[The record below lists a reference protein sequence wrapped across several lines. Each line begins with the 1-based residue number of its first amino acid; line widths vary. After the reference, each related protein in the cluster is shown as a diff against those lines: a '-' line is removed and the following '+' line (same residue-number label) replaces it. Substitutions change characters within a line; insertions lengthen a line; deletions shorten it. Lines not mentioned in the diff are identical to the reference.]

1 MWTVI
6 TGIVLWAPVLVA
18 GSAVDFIFRAAAEH
32 SLSVIMIRIDYCPY
46 NWAKDIFEN
55 QTIPVVVL
63 SDSETFI
70 NIRMFSRPLHVACL
84 PGHELQKDLALLE
97 NFTSSL
103 MDFPSQK
110 KIVYI
115 SNNFSDPTRM
125 DYIFETCY
133 HRRIWNIV
141 GLLASDEHRY
151 FYRYHLYPS
160 FRTEYR
166 SLESST
172 IFDKD
177 FPNMHGHPLTVMPDQ
192 WLPRS
197 VLYVDRRTGKQIL
210 AGSVGR
216 FFHVLSWKLNATL
229 QLSKKVTTGRF
240 LNATALKELSES
252 FSVDVPA
259 SLTIMERV
267 EQLASTSYPMEVTH
281 VCLMVPVAR
290 RIPIKDIYFIL
301 SSASNMF
308 LAIVI
313 VSSYGLALNL
323 LRNMTHR
330 DVRLADFVL
339 NDKALRGILGQ
350 SFNLPLSRSFSTRLI
365 FLMLGIVGL
374 NVSSIFGAGLDT
386 LMAHPPRQ
394 FQARSFA
401 GLRRTKIPLVTT
413 EEDFPTWMK
422 LRVPMLVVNV
432 SEYNHLRNGRNT
444 SNAYFASRLYWNLF
458 SEQQKRFTR
467 ELFIYSTDD
476 CLWSLA
482 LLSFQWPQNSLFT
495 EPVSQLILEV
505 NANGLYDFWVGM
517 HYYDMTAAG
526 LSGLEDPSLQLKER
540 EHPTS
545 LRIVDFQWMW
555 QAYGT
560 FMVIAILVFLL
571 EVSWHRITSLFVS
584 LVY

>member
-1 MWTVI
+1 MWTLL
-6 TGIVLWAPVLVA
+6 TAIVYWAPVLVV

-32 SLSVIMIRIDYCPY
+32 SLSMIIIRTDYCP
-46 NWAKDIFEN
+46 NTWTREIFKN

-63 SDSETFI
+63 SDSEAFI
-70 NIRMFSRPLHVACL
+70 NIRQFSRPLHVACL
-84 PGHELQKDLALLE
+84 PGYELQKDLELLG
-97 NFTSSL
+97 NFTNSL
-103 MDFPSQK
+103 RDFPSQK

-115 SNNFSDPTRM
+115 SNRFSNRTRM
-125 DYIFETCY
+125 DYILAIGH

-141 GLLASDEHRY
+141 GLLAADEHRY

-160 FRTEYR
+160 FRTEYC
-166 SLESST
+166 SLESSP
-172 IFDKD
+172 IFDSD
-177 FPNMHGHPLTVMPDQ
+177 FPNMQGHPLIVMPDQ

-259 SLTIMERV
+259 SLTLMERV

-281 VCLMVPVAR
+281 ICLMVPVAR
-290 RIPIKDIYFIL
+290 SIPIKDIFFIL
-301 SSASNMF
+301 SSVSNML
-308 LAIVI
+308 LALV
-313 VSSYGLALNL
+313 VVFSYGLALNL
-323 LRNMTHR
+323 FRMLSHH
-330 DVRLADFVL
+330 DVRLVDLLL

-350 SFNLPLSRSFSTRLI
+350 SFNLPLSWSCSTRFI

-374 NVSSIFGAGLDT
+374 NVSSLFGAALDT

-401 GLRRTKIPLVTT
+401 DLRRTKIPLVTT
-413 EEDFPTWMK
+413 EEDFPTWMI
-422 LRVPMLVVNV
+422 LHVPMLVVNV
-432 SEYNHLRNGRNT
+432 SEYNHLRNGRNS
-444 SNAYFASRLYWNLF
+444 SNSYLASRLYWNLF

-482 LLSFQWPQNSLFT
+482 LLSFQWPQSSLFT

-526 LSGLEDPSLQLKER
+526 LSNLEDPSMQWKER
-540 EHPTS
+540 VHPSS
-545 LRIVDFQWMW
+545 LRIVDLQWMW

-560 FMVIAILVFLL
+560 LMVISMLVFCL

-584 LVY
+584 LVR

>member
-1 MWTVI
+1 MWTVL
-6 TGIVLWAPVLVA
+6 TAIVYWTPFLAA
-18 GSAVDFIFRAAAEH
+18 GSAVDFIFRAAADH
-32 SLSVIMIRIDYCPY
+32 SLSVIIIRTNYCPHT
-46 NWAKDIFEN
+46 WEKEIFKN

-70 NIRMFSRPLHVACL
+70 NIRQFSRPLHVVCL
-84 PGHELQKDLALLE
+84 PGHELQKDLELME
-97 NFTSSL
+97 NFTNSL
-103 MDFPSQK
+103 NDFPSQK

-115 SNNFSDPTRM
+115 SNRFSNRSRM
-125 DYIFETCY
+125 DHIFETCY
-133 HRRIWNIV
+133 HRRIWNVV
-141 GLLASDEHRY
+141 GLLAADEHLY
-151 FYRYHLYPS
+151 FYRYNLYPS
-160 FRTEYR
+160 FRMEHR
-166 SLESST
+166 ALESST
-172 IFDKD
+172 IFDNG
-177 FPNMHGHPLTVMPDQ
+177 FPNMQGHPLIVMPDQ

-197 VLYVDRRTGKQIL
+197 VLYVDRRTGKQVL

-229 QLSKKVTTGRF
+229 QLSKKVTIGRF
-240 LNATALKELSES
+240 LNASALKELSES

-290 RIPIKDIYFIL
+290 KIPIKDIYFIL
-301 SSASNMF
+301 SSVSNML

-313 VSSYGLALNL
+313 VFSYGLALNL
-323 LRNMTHR
+323 FRKLTHR
-330 DVRLADFVL
+330 DVHLVDFLL

-350 SFNLPLSRSFSTRLI
+350 SFNLPMSRSFSTRFI

-374 NVSSIFGAGLDT
+374 NVSSIFGAALDT

-401 GLRRTKIPLVTT
+401 DLRRTKIPLVTT
-413 EEDFPTWMK
+413 EEDFPTWMN
-422 LRVPMLVVNV
+422 LHVPMLVVNV
-432 SEYNHLRNGRNT
+432 SEYNHLRNGRNS
-444 SNAYFASRLYWNLF
+444 SNSYFASRLYWNLF

-517 HYYDMTAAG
+517 HYYDMSAAG
-526 LSGLEDPSLQLKER
+526 LSSLEDPSLQLKER
-540 EHPTS
+540 VHPTS
-545 LRIVDFQWMW
+545 LRIGDLQWMW

-560 FMVIAILVFLL
+560 FMVIAMLVFLL
-571 EVSWHRITSLFVS
+571 EVSWHSITH
-584 LVY
+584 